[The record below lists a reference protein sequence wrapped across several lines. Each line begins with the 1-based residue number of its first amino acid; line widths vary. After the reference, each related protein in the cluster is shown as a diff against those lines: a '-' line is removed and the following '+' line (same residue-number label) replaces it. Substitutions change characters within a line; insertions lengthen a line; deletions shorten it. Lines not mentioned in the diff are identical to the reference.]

1 MTGNHS
7 TNLQP
12 TLVGST
18 VIIRPLVED
27 DRDALFMVACDPLIW
42 AQHPTE
48 DRWTRDGF
56 DLFFDQS
63 LASGGALAIQER
75 TETGSGRMIGSSR
88 YFGYDPAASS
98 VEIGWTFL
106 ARDHWGGPTNAEVKR
121 LMLTHAHRFVD
132 RVVLIVDKENARSR
146 RAVEK
151 IGGRPIGTRI
161 DPGGRTSIVYAIDAG
176 GALT

>member
-1 MTGNHS
+1 MTDNHQA
-7 TNLQP
+7 NLQP

-42 AQHPTE
+42 VQHPTT

-63 LASGGALAIQER
+63 LASRGALAIQER
-75 TETGSGRMIGSSR
+75 TEIGTGRMIGSSR

-106 ARDHWGGPTNAEVKR
+106 ARDHWGGETNAEVKW
-121 LMLTHAHRFVD
+121 LMLTHAHSFAD
-132 RVVLIVDKENARSR
+132 RVVLIVDDENIRSR

-151 IGGRPIGTRI
+151 IGGRPVGTRT
-161 DPGGRTSIVYAIDAG
+161 DPGGRTSIVYAVDSG
-176 GALT
+176 GSIT